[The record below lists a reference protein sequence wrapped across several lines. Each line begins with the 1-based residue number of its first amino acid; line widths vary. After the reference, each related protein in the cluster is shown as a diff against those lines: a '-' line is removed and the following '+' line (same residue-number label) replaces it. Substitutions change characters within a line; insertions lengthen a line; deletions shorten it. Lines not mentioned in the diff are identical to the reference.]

1 LSNRGFFVI
10 YCPKSSIKIHP
21 HADFFGVENFIKYP
35 DETFGTPKRRKV
47 VPKRIVPLSDV
58 KVRNAKPREKDYKL
72 ADGGGLYLL
81 VTKTSSKL
89 WRFKYGYGGKEKLLA
104 LGIYP
109 IISLI
114 EARHRRDKAKQLL
127 EKGVDPSINKRATKA
142 SRNEA
147 IANSFEVIAREWHG
161 HKQDEW
167 TKDHAT
173 TILTRLEKDIFPWL
187 GSIPMLDINAKDIKG
202 VVDRVKSRGTIEAAR
217 RLLTIINQVF
227 TYAISTDR
235 ANYNIAQGL
244 KGYLPP
250 TSKTRKHMA
259 AVTDPKELVPLLLAM
274 DNYQGGFV
282 AQCALK
288 LLPLFFCRPG
298 ELRHMEW
305 REVDFEN
312 EQINIHAAKMKM
324 KADHII
330 PLSSQAKN
338 ILKELQP
345 LTGRGQYVF
354 PSTRS
359 FSRCMSDNTI
369 NAALRRMGFDG
380 STVVGHGF
388 RATARTL
395 LHEVLQVNP
404 YVIEAQL
411 AHRVPD
417 TLGTA
422 YNRTTHIGE
431 RRKMMQKW
439 ADYLDGLKVGAKVI
453 LFRKAEG

>member
-1 LSNRGFFVI
+1 M
-10 YCPKSSIKIHP
+10 
-21 HADFFGVENFIKYP
+21 
-35 DETFGTPKRRKV
+35 
-47 VPKRIVPLSDV
+47 PKRIIPLSDV
-58 KVRNAKPREKDYKL
+58 KARNAKPREKNYKL

-81 VTKTSSKL
+81 VSPTGGKL
-89 WRFKYGYGGKEKLLA
+89 WRLKYNYGDKEKLLS
-104 LGIYP
+104 LGSYP
-109 IISLI
+109 TVSLS
-114 EARHRRDKAKQLL
+114 EARQRRDDAKKLL
-127 EKGVDPSINKRATKA
+127 ENGVDPSVNRKA
-142 SRNEA
+142 IKTARNEA
-147 IANSFEVIAREWHG
+147 AANSFETIAREFHG
-161 HKQDEW
+161 HKKGEW
-167 TKDHAT
+167 TEDHAT
-173 TILTRLEKDIFPWL
+173 TIMTRMEKDIFPWIGATPVTL
-187 GSIPMLDINAKDIKG
+187 VTAKDIKG

-227 TYAISTDR
+227 IYAISTDR
-235 ANYNIAQGL
+235 ANFSIAQGL

-250 TSKTRKHMA
+250 SSKTRKHMA
-259 AVTDPKELVPLLLAM
+259 AVTDPKELAPLLRAM
-274 DNYQGGFV
+274 DTYQGGFV

-298 ELRHMEW
+298 ELRHTEW
-305 REVDFEN
+305 REVDFEA
-312 EQINIHAAKMKM
+312 EQINIPASRMKM

-330 PLSSQAKN
+330 PLSSQAIA

-345 LTGRGQYVF
+345 LTGHGKYVF

-395 LHEVLQVNP
+395 LHEVLQANP

-417 TLGTA
+417 TLGNA
-422 YNRTTHIGE
+422 YNRTTHIAD
-431 RRKMMQKW
+431 RRKMMQTW
-439 ADYLDGLKVGAKVI
+439 ADYLDGIKAGVVVVPFKTAK
-453 LFRKAEG
+453 G

>member
-1 LSNRGFFVI
+1 M
-10 YCPKSSIKIHP
+10 
-21 HADFFGVENFIKYP
+21 
-35 DETFGTPKRRKV
+35 
-47 VPKRIVPLSDV
+47 PKRIIPLSDA
-58 KVRNAKPREKDYKL
+58 KVRNARPKGKDYKL
-72 ADGGGLYLL
+72 ADGGGLYLM
-81 VTKTSSKL
+81 VSSTGGKL
-89 WRFKYGYGGKEKLLA
+89 WRFKYRYGGKEKLLS
-104 LGIYP
+104 LGAYP
-109 IISLI
+109 VVGLSD
-114 EARHRRDKAKQLL
+114 ARRRRDDAKKLL
-127 EKGVDPSINKRATKA
+127 ESGVDPTINRKATKA
-142 SRNEA
+142 ARNEA
-147 IANSFEVIAREWHG
+147 AANSFETVAREFHG
-161 HKQDEW
+161 HKKDDW
-167 TKDHAT
+167 TEDHAA
-173 TILTRLEKDIFPWL
+173 TIMTRMEKDIFPWIGDTPL
-187 GSIPMLDINAKDIKG
+187 TSVTAKDIKG

-217 RLLTIINQVF
+217 RLLTIISQVF

-235 ANYNIAQGL
+235 ANFNIAQGL

-259 AVTDPKELVPLLLAM
+259 AVTDPKELAPLLRAM
-274 DNYQGGFV
+274 DTYQGNFI

-298 ELRHMEW
+298 ELRHIEW
-305 REVDFEN
+305 REVDFEAK
-312 EQINIHAAKMKM
+312 QVNIPASKMKM

-330 PLSSQAKN
+330 PLSSQAIA

-345 LTGRGQYVF
+345 LTGHGKHVF
-354 PSTRS
+354 PSARS

-380 STVVGHGF
+380 STVVAHGF

-417 TLGTA
+417 TLGNA
-422 YNRTTHIGE
+422 YNRTTHIAE

-439 ADYLDGLKVGAKVI
+439 ADYLDRLKAGAVVLPFKQP
-453 LFRKAEG
+453 KM

>member
-1 LSNRGFFVI
+1 M
-10 YCPKSSIKIHP
+10 
-21 HADFFGVENFIKYP
+21 
-35 DETFGTPKRRKV
+35 
-47 VPKRIVPLSDV
+47 PKRIIPLSDV
-58 KVRNAKPREKDYKL
+58 KVRNAKPKEKDFKL

-81 VTKTSSKL
+81 VSSTGGKL

-104 LGIYP
+104 LGVYP
-109 IISLI
+109 IVGLSD
-114 EARHRRDKAKQLL
+114 ARQRRDDAKKLL
-127 EKGVDPSINKRATKA
+127 DNGVDPSINRKA
-142 SRNEA
+142 AKAARNEA
-147 IANSFEVIAREWHG
+147 IGNSFEMVAREWHG
-161 HKQDEW
+161 HKKDEW
-167 TKDHAT
+167 SIDHAA
-173 TILTRLEKDIFPWL
+173 TIMTRLEKDIFPWIGGTPL
-187 GSIPMLDINAKDIKG
+187 MDVTAKNIKE

-235 ANYNIAQGL
+235 ANFNIAQGL

-250 TSKTRKHMA
+250 SSKTKKHMA
-259 AVTDPKELVPLLLAM
+259 AVTDPKELGPLLRAM
-274 DNYQGGFV
+274 DTYQGSFV

-288 LLPLFFCRPG
+288 LLPLLFCRPG

-305 REVDFEN
+305 CEIDFEAG
-312 EQINIHAAKMKM
+312 QVNIPGHKMKM
-324 KADHII
+324 KSDHII
-330 PLSSQAKN
+330 PLSSQAIV

-345 LTGRGQYVF
+345 LTGHGKYVL

-369 NAALRRMGFDG
+369 NAAFRRMGFDG
-380 STVVGHGF
+380 GTVVGHGF

-411 AHRVPD
+411 AHKVPD
-417 TLGTA
+417 ALGRA
-422 YNRTTHIGE
+422 YNRTTHIVE

-439 ADYLDGLKVGAKVI
+439 ADYLDGLKDGAKV
-453 LFRKAEG
+453 LPFKVGTA

>member
-1 LSNRGFFVI
+1 M
-10 YCPKSSIKIHP
+10 
-21 HADFFGVENFIKYP
+21 
-35 DETFGTPKRRKV
+35 
-47 VPKRIVPLSDV
+47 PKRIIPLSDAN
-58 KVRNAKPREKDYKL
+58 VRNARPKGKDYKL
-72 ADGGGLYLL
+72 ADGGGLYLM
-81 VTKTSSKL
+81 VSSTGGKL
-89 WRFKYGYGGKEKLLA
+89 WRFKYRYGGKEKLLS
-104 LGIYP
+104 LGAYP
-109 IISLI
+109 VVGLSD
-114 EARHRRDKAKQLL
+114 ARRRRDDAKKLL
-127 EKGVDPSINKRATKA
+127 ESGVDPTINRKATKA
-142 SRNEA
+142 ARNEA
-147 IANSFEVIAREWHG
+147 AANSFETVAREFHG
-161 HKQDEW
+161 HKKDDW
-167 TKDHAT
+167 TEDHAA
-173 TILTRLEKDIFPWL
+173 TIMTRMEKDIFPWIGDTPL
-187 GSIPMLDINAKDIKG
+187 TSVTAKDIKG

-217 RLLTIINQVF
+217 RLLTIISQVF

-235 ANYNIAQGL
+235 ANFNIAQGL

-259 AVTDPKELVPLLLAM
+259 AVTDPKELAPLLRAM
-274 DNYQGGFV
+274 DTYQGNFI

-298 ELRHMEW
+298 ELRHIEW
-305 REVDFEN
+305 REVDFEAK
-312 EQINIHAAKMKM
+312 QVNIPASKMKM

-330 PLSSQAKN
+330 PLSSQAIA

-345 LTGRGQYVF
+345 LTGHGKHVF
-354 PSTRS
+354 PSARS

-380 STVVGHGF
+380 STVVAHGF

-417 TLGTA
+417 TLGNA
-422 YNRTTHIGE
+422 YNRTTHIAE

-439 ADYLDGLKVGAKVI
+439 ADYLDRLKAGAVVLPFKQP
-453 LFRKAEG
+453 KM

>member
-1 LSNRGFFVI
+1 M
-10 YCPKSSIKIHP
+10 P
-21 HADFFGVENFIKYP
+21 
-35 DETFGTPKRRKV
+35 RR
-47 VPKRIVPLSDV
+47 IIPLSDA
-58 KVRNAKPREKDYKL
+58 KIRNAKPKGKDYKL

-81 VTKTSSKL
+81 VTPTGGKL
-89 WRFKYGYGGKEKLLA
+89 WRLKYMYGGKEKLLA
-104 LGIYP
+104 MGTYP
-109 IISLI
+109 VVGLS
-114 EARHRRDKAKQLL
+114 EARQRRDDAKRLL
-127 EKGVDPSINKRATKA
+127 ENGVDPSLNRKA
-142 SRNEA
+142 IKAARNEA
-147 IANSFEVIAREWHG
+147 AANSFEAIAREFHD
-161 HKQDEW
+161 HKKSEW
-167 TKDHAT
+167 TKDHAA
-173 TILTRLEKDIFPWL
+173 TIITRMEKDIFPWI
-187 GSIPMLDINAKDIKG
+187 GAIPLTTVTAKDIKG

-235 ANYNIAQGL
+235 ANFNIAQGL

-259 AVTDPKELVPLLLAM
+259 AVTDPKELAPLLRAM
-274 DNYQGGFV
+274 DTYQGSFI

-298 ELRHMEW
+298 ELRHIEW
-305 REVDFEN
+305 REVDFEA
-312 EQINIHAAKMKM
+312 EQINIPASKMKM

-330 PLSSQAKN
+330 PLASQAIT
-338 ILKELQP
+338 ILKALHP
-345 LTGRGQYVF
+345 LTGHGKYIF

-380 STVVGHGF
+380 STVVAHGF

-395 LHEVLQVNP
+395 LHEILQFNP

-417 TLGTA
+417 ILGNA
-422 YNRTTHIGE
+422 YNRTTHITE
-431 RRKMMQKW
+431 RKKMMQTW
-439 ADYLDGLKVGAKVI
+439 ANYLDELKAGAKVI
-453 LFRKAEG
+453 KIHERR

>member
-1 LSNRGFFVI
+1 M
-10 YCPKSSIKIHP
+10 
-21 HADFFGVENFIKYP
+21 
-35 DETFGTPKRRKV
+35 
-47 VPKRIVPLSDV
+47 PKRIIPLSDV
-58 KVRNAKPREKDYKL
+58 KVRNAKPKEKDYKL

-81 VTKTSSKL
+81 VSSTGGKL

-104 LGIYP
+104 LGVYP
-109 IISLI
+109 IVGLSD
-114 EARHRRDKAKQLL
+114 ARQRRDDAKKLL
-127 EKGVDPSINKRATKA
+127 DNGVDPSINRKA
-142 SRNEA
+142 AKAARNEA
-147 IANSFEVIAREWHG
+147 IGNSFEMVAREWHG
-161 HKQDEW
+161 HKKDEW
-167 TKDHAT
+167 SIDHAA
-173 TILTRLEKDIFPWL
+173 TIMTRLEKDIFPWIGGTPL
-187 GSIPMLDINAKDIKG
+187 MDVTAKNIKE

-235 ANYNIAQGL
+235 ANFNIAQGL

-250 TSKTRKHMA
+250 SSKTKKHMA
-259 AVTDPKELVPLLLAM
+259 AVTDPKELGPLLRAI
-274 DNYQGGFV
+274 DTYQGSFV

-288 LLPLFFCRPG
+288 LLPLLFCRPG

-305 REVDFEN
+305 CEIDFEAG
-312 EQINIHAAKMKM
+312 QVNIPGHKMKM
-324 KADHII
+324 KSDHII
-330 PLSSQAKN
+330 PLSSQAIV

-345 LTGRGQYVF
+345 LTGHGKYVL

-369 NAALRRMGFDG
+369 NAAFRRMGFG
-380 STVVGHGF
+380 GGTVVGHGF

-411 AHRVPD
+411 AHKVPD
-417 TLGTA
+417 ALGRA
-422 YNRTTHIGE
+422 YNRTTHIVE

-439 ADYLDGLKVGAKVI
+439 ADYLDGLKDGAKV
-453 LFRKAEG
+453 LPFKVGTA

>member
-1 LSNRGFFVI
+1 M
-10 YCPKSSIKIHP
+10 
-21 HADFFGVENFIKYP
+21 
-35 DETFGTPKRRKV
+35 
-47 VPKRIVPLSDV
+47 PKRIIPLSDV
-58 KVRNAKPREKDYKL
+58 KVRNAKPKEKDYKL

-81 VTKTSSKL
+81 VSSTGGKL

-104 LGIYP
+104 LGVYP
-109 IISLI
+109 IVGLSD
-114 EARHRRDKAKQLL
+114 ARQRRDDAKKLL
-127 EKGVDPSINKRATKA
+127 DNGVDPSINRKA
-142 SRNEA
+142 AKAARNEA
-147 IANSFEVIAREWHG
+147 IGNSFEMVAREWHG
-161 HKQDEW
+161 HKKDEW
-167 TKDHAT
+167 SIDHAA
-173 TILTRLEKDIFPWL
+173 TIMTRLEKDIFPWIGGMPL
-187 GSIPMLDINAKDIKG
+187 TDVTAKNIKE

-235 ANYNIAQGL
+235 ANFNIAQGL

-250 TSKTRKHMA
+250 SSKTKKHMA
-259 AVTDPKELVPLLLAM
+259 AVTDPKELGPLLRAI
-274 DNYQGGFV
+274 DTYQGSFV

-288 LLPLFFCRPG
+288 LLPLLFCRPG

-305 REVDFEN
+305 CEIDFEAG
-312 EQINIHAAKMKM
+312 QVNIPGHKMKM
-324 KADHII
+324 KSDHII
-330 PLSSQAKN
+330 PLSSQAIV

-345 LTGRGQYVF
+345 LTGHGKYVL

-369 NAALRRMGFDG
+369 NAAFRRMGFDG
-380 STVVGHGF
+380 GTVVGHGF

-411 AHRVPD
+411 AHKVPD
-417 TLGTA
+417 ALGRA
-422 YNRTTHIGE
+422 YNRTTHIVE

-439 ADYLDGLKVGAKVI
+439 ADYLDGLKDGAKV
-453 LFRKAEG
+453 LPFKVGTA